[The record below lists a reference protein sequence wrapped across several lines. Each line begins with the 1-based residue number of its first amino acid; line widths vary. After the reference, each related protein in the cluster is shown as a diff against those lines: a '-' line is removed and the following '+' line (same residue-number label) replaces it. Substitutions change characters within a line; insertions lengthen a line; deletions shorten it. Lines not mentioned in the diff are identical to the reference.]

1 MPNVL
6 KIMPS
11 ELIPRP
17 SFCIFFIM
25 NTTKRLFFL
34 SIIIFAVTACKELK
48 IPNKI
53 FEASER
59 TRYERSYSGADS
71 LMTQWKNSFS
81 SAIANRL
88 IIEESNAFTFFADQP
103 KPEAVGYGL
112 ELKQGDLLVIE
123 ASGVISPAKIF
134 VDVFEPG
141 IDAGNAK
148 SEILE
153 NGRFSRF
160 TETSGLHKVV
170 IQPEI
175 GYRNT
180 FELKIYT
187 QPSISFPVTGKGNR
201 DVQSFWGASRDGGGR
216 SHEGVDIFAPRGTP
230 IVAVADGFITRTGN
244 QGLGGKQVWLRDGIL
259 GNSYYYAHLDSILT
273 EGGKQ
278 VRTGDT
284 LGRIGNT
291 GNAAGG
297 PTHLHFGIYTAG
309 GAVDPYPYIRK
320 RPVQASASM
329 AKIPEENWIK
339 AGTNLRSGPGTKY
352 ESLILI
358 NGKAPVKILT
368 AFGSWYHVK
377 TAGNQ
382 EGFVQ
387 RERLQK

>member
-1 MPNVL
+1 MSTT
-6 KIMPS
+6 KQ
-11 ELIPRP
+11 
-17 SFCIFFIM
+17 IFF
-25 NTTKRLFFL
+25 LF
-34 SIIIFAVTACKELK
+34 IIIFTISACKELK

-59 TRYERSYSGADS
+59 ARYERSYSGADS
-71 LMTQWKNSFS
+71 LMTQWKNSFY
-81 SAIANRL
+81 SAVANRL
-88 IIEESNAFTFFADQP
+88 MIGESNAFTFFADQSQQD
-103 KPEAVGYGL
+103 AVGYSI
-112 ELKQGDLLVIE
+112 ELKKGDLLVIE
-123 ASGVISPAKIF
+123 ASGVAPQTKIF
-134 VDVFEPG
+134 VDVSEPDEEIG
-141 IDAGNAK
+141 KAK
-148 SEILE
+148 SKLLE
-153 NGRFSRF
+153 NGRFTRF
-160 TETSGLHKVV
+160 TESSGLHKVV

-187 QPSISFPVTGKGNR
+187 QPSIGFPVAGKGNR

-216 SHEGVDIFAPRGTP
+216 SHEGVDIFASRGTP
-230 IVAVADGFITRTGN
+230 VVAVTDGIITRTGN

-278 VRTGDT
+278 VRSGDT

-297 PTHLHFGIYTAG
+297 PTHLHFGIYTTG

-320 RPVQASASM
+320 RPVQASGAT
-329 AKIPEENWIK
+329 AKMPEEKVIK

-352 ESLILI
+352 ENLTLIS
-358 NGKAPVKILT
+358 NKVPVKILT
-368 AFGSWYHVK
+368 VFGSWYHVK
-377 TAGNQ
+377 SADGQ

-387 RERLQK
+387 KERLQK

>member
-1 MPNVL
+1 MNTI
-6 KIMPS
+6 K
-11 ELIPRP
+11 R
-17 SFCIFFIM
+17 IFFP
-25 NTTKRLFFL
+25 
-34 SIIIFAVTACKELK
+34 SIIIFAATACKELK

-59 TRYERSYSGADS
+59 ARYERSFSGADS
-71 LMTQWKNSFS
+71 LMIQWKNSFS
-81 SAIANRL
+81 SAVANRL
-88 IIEESNAFTFFADQP
+88 IVGESNAFTFFAGQP
-103 KPEAVGYGL
+103 EQHAVGYSL
-112 ELKQGDLLVIE
+112 ELKRGDLLVIE
-123 ASGVISPAKIF
+123 APGIVPQAKIF
-134 VDVFEPG
+134 VDVLAPG
-141 IDAGNAK
+141 EDTGKAK

-153 NGRFSRF
+153 NGRITRF
-160 TETSGLHKVV
+160 TESTGLHKVV

-175 GYRNT
+175 GYRIP

-187 QPSISFPVTGKGNR
+187 QPSISFPVAGKGNR

-216 SHEGVDIFAPRGTP
+216 SHEGVDIFTPRGTP
-230 IVAVADGFITRTGN
+230 AVAVTDGVITRTGN

-273 EGGKQ
+273 ESGRQ

-320 RPVQASASM
+320 RPVQVSGSVPKM
-329 AKIPEENWIK
+329 PEEKGIK
-339 AGTNLRSGPGTKY
+339 AGTNLRSGPGMKY
-352 ESLILI
+352 ETLTLISR
-358 NGKAPVKILT
+358 KVPVEILSAT
-368 AFGSWYHVK
+368 GLWYHVK
-377 TAGNQ
+377 TEGRQ